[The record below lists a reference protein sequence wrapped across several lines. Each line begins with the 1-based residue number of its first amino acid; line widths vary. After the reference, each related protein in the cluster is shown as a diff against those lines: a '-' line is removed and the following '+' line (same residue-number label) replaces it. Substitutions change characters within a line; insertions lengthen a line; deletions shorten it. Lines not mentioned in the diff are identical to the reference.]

1 MAYIPLKQNYPT
13 IKINREVKR
22 GPLEYLAPLAN
33 ALVAGQGMKLK
44 SEMFAHKLAEMQRQR
59 DLVQADRS
67 ALQNY
72 LGTMSQPTPQYASPF
87 GDIGLPSDDP
97 RMALSGQLQ
106 SDQDIQ
112 RSALNALLGGHSS
125 PSRALSF
132 AGDLQEFLDPQA
144 DALSARDQAYIR
156 NVDSNIDSRALMDTI
171 RQNAAAAKLN
181 QSRARDVGNILDA
194 ITESLG
200 EDRRLDRY
208 DPPGYE
214 LARDLRGKEALSAYG
229 IDPTNQDWVD
239 LKSGP
244 LTSEILAAL
253 GRKEIPANIT
263 SRLLAAILGQY
274 QENTPLDL
282 LPTAPPEGAQA
293 AQSALAALVA
303 RHSKPKE

>member
-33 ALVAGQGMKLK
+33 ALVAGQGMQLK
-44 SEMFAHKLAEMQRQR
+44 SEMFAHKLSEAQRQR
-59 DLVQADRS
+59 DLAESGRS
-67 ALQNY
+67 AQRNY
-72 LGTMSQPTPQYASPF
+72 LTGLMPTLEPIPQDGMGFPDMSRSDADTGMQALQALLRDSPS
-87 GDIGLPSDDP
+87 PS
-97 RMALSGQLQ
+97 
-106 SDQDIQ
+106 
-112 RSALNALLGGHSS
+112 NALK
-125 PSRALSF
+125 F
-132 AGDLQEFLDPQA
+132 AGDLQEFIDPQA
-144 DALSARDQAYIR
+144 DSLDAYKLMQMKGIQ
-156 NVDSNIDSRALMDTI
+156 SNIDARALNAELK
-171 RQNAAAAKLN
+171 QNAAAAKLN
-181 QSRARDVGNILDA
+181 QSRASDVGNILDA

-208 DPPGYE
+208 DPPGWE

-229 IDPTNQDWVD
+229 IDPRNQNWVD

-244 LTSEILAAL
+244 LTSEILASL

-274 QENTPLDL
+274 QQNKPLDL

>member
-33 ALVAGQGMKLK
+33 ALVAGQGMQLK
-44 SEMFAHKLAEMQRQR
+44 SEMFAQKLAEMQRQR
-59 DLVQADRS
+59 DLVNTDRS

-112 RSALNALLGGHSS
+112 RSALNALLGGHSN
-125 PSRALSF
+125 PSGALSF
-132 AGDLQEFLDPQA
+132 AGDLQEFIDPQTDSL
-144 DALSARDQAYIR
+144 DAYKLMQMKGIQ
-156 NVDSNIDSRALMDTI
+156 SNIDARALNAELK
-171 RQNAAAAKLN
+171 QNAAAAKLN
-181 QSRARDVGNILDA
+181 QSRASDVGNILDA

-208 DPPGYE
+208 DPPGWE

-229 IDPTNQDWVD
+229 IDPTNQNWVD

-244 LTSEILAAL
+244 LTSEILASL

-274 QENTPLDL
+274 QQNKPLDL

>member
-1 MAYIPLKQNYPT
+1 
-13 IKINREVKR
+13 
-22 GPLEYLAPLAN
+22 
-33 ALVAGQGMKLK
+33 MK
-44 SEMFAHKLAEMQRQR
+44 
-59 DLVQADRS
+59 
-67 ALQNY
+67 
-72 LGTMSQPTPQYASPF
+72 
-87 GDIGLPSDDP
+87 
-97 RMALSGQLQ
+97 
-106 SDQDIQ
+106 
-112 RSALNALLGGHSS
+112 
-125 PSRALSF
+125 
-132 AGDLQEFLDPQA
+132 
-144 DALSARDQAYIR
+144 
-156 NVDSNIDSRALMDTI
+156 
-171 RQNAAAAKLN
+171 
-181 QSRARDVGNILDA
+181 
-194 ITESLG
+194 TE
-200 EDRRLDRY
+200 DRY

-274 QENTPLDL
+274 QENKPLDL